1 MKHGAKNTIA
11 VIWKLLHTV
20 YHQKKPEMSDQHK
33 NLEFDY
39 IVDGIYIGTNQCC
52 ETHFNEELL
61 KEGISADISLEEERL
76 DAPFGVEFYVWMAV
90 KDHTPPSPDQI
101 DFGVAALQKLEALG
115 RKIYVHCKNGH
126 GRANTL
132 VAAYLI
138 RKGKTPEEA
147 EAFVKKQ
154 RPVTHLRDVQR
165 EALRKFAQK
174 QLP

>member
-1 MKHGAKNTIA
+1 
-11 VIWKLLHTV
+11 
-20 YHQKKPEMSDQHK
+20 MSDQHK

-165 EALRKFAQK
+165 EALKRFYEKIK
-174 QLP
+174 K